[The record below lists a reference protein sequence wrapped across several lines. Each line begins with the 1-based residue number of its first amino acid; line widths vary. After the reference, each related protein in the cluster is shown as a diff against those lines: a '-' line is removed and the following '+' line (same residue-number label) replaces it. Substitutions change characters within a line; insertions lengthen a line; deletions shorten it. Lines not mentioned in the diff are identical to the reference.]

1 MENELEKA
9 RKYMLKILKIKDFSE
24 KELLEKLADR
34 GYSRDAAE
42 KTLKYLKEHGFID
55 NKTYAARLVKKYS
68 EDRPWG
74 KYIIMKKLKQKGI
87 KQDDFEQQ
95 IKNIDETDT
104 ARKYILKKLYKIKG
118 KTEEEAKKFIYRS
131 LMSRG
136 FSYDSVEKILN
147 EYSGG
152 NLIEQQ

>member
-24 KELLEKLADR
+24 KELFEKLADK
-34 GYSRDAAE
+34 GYSRETAE
-42 KTLKYLKEHGFID
+42 ETLEYLKNHGFID
-55 NKTYAARLVKKYS
+55 DKTYAARLVKKYS
-68 EDRPWG
+68 EDRPSG
-74 KYIIMKKLKQKGI
+74 TYLIKRKLKEKGI
-87 KQDDFEQQ
+87 NQDDSEQY
-95 IKNIDETDT
+95 IKNVDELST
-104 ARKYILKKLYKIKG
+104 ARKYILKKLHKIKG
-118 KTEEEAKKFIYRS
+118 KTEEEAKKFIYRN

-147 EYSGG
+147 EYAGG